1 MTIALSA
8 ILVPNENCPVR
19 EVGTG
24 LVIMAPA
31 GTATHSLDEVG
42 AFIWRQCDG
51 RHTLAQ
57 VVEALIAAYEEWNP
71 ARRPAMCS
79 RSWSSS
85 SRRTWCA
92 RPDRPP
98 AAAQPP

>member
-1 MTIALSA
+1 MTIELSA

-19 EVGTG
+19 EVGSG

-51 RHTLAQ
+51 HRTLAQ
-57 VVEALIAAYEEWNP
+57 VVEALIAAYEVE
-71 ARRPAMCS
+71 
-79 RSWSSS
+79 
-85 SRRTWCA
+85 
-92 RPDRPP
+92 PDQ
-98 AAAQPP
+98 AAGDVQSFLEQLVEADLVRQA

>member
-1 MTIALSA
+1 MTINLSA

-51 RHTLAQ
+51 RRTLAQ
-57 VVEALIAAYEEWNP
+57 VVEALIAEYEVEP
-71 ARRPAMCS
+71 S
-79 RSWSSS
+79 Q
-85 SRRTWCA
+85 
-92 RPDRPP
+92 
-98 AAAQPP
+98 AAGDVQSFLEQLVEADLVRQA

>member
-1 MTIALSA
+1 MTIQLSA
-8 ILVPNENCPVR
+8 ILVPNEKCPVR

-57 VVEALIAAYEEWNP
+57 VVEALIAEYEVEP
-71 ARRPAMCS
+71 GQAVGDVQSFLEQLVEADLVRQA
-79 RSWSSS
+79 
-85 SRRTWCA
+85 
-92 RPDRPP
+92 
-98 AAAQPP
+98 